1 MFQSVD
7 ENTSVTGR
15 VRWVI
20 IGTSDSDDYSIT
32 TTSLQ
37 TLVSIT
43 EMNLT
48 GCSVFQQNVKP
59 DRTLHWQIKINIWNS
74 CKHTADTEFSDTP

>member
-43 EMNLT
+43 GITEMNLT

-59 DRTLHWQIKINIWNS
+59 DKTLH
-74 CKHTADTEFSDTP
+74 